1 MRPAGRHCAGRSS
14 RRPARGDAFTELFNS
29 TPSPRASGTL
39 GTHPKGVARDR
50 AVRAGARGLRGL
62 GRPEQR
68 RKDGVDRLPLKF
80 AGGQRSLNTF
90 ASVPLP
96 ERRAAGGAAGSR
108 LSLGLRR
115 IRLVVAEPCSQVI
128 VRGAREPCRGA
139 AQQVNEDSWRH
150 LRCLAAASAGS
161 HGMMMLSGRGDG
173 ACVEGCSRTVNC
185 RWPAGRGQP

>member
-90 ASVPLP
+90 AFISLP
-96 ERRAAGGAAGSR
+96 ERRAAGGAALPR
-108 LSLGLRR
+108 LGLGLRAVR
-115 IRLVVAEPCSQVI
+115 GVRAEPGSQVVI
-128 VRGAREPCRGA
+128 CCGDPRRGA
-139 AQQVNEDSWRH
+139 AQEHEDSLH
-150 LRCLAAASAGS
+150 HHMHIYSLRIASG
-161 HGMMMLSGRGDG
+161 GKTRIVKCTLRLSLLHTQQSSWHTD
-173 ACVEGCSRTVNC
+173 A
-185 RWPAGRGQP
+185 